1 MQGHAGTGVR
11 LQGQVPTALSSTGHL
26 HSLTRAL
33 PGSELLSLSWAREL
47 HEDDPCGSLSSQ
59 IF

>member
-26 HSLTRAL
+26 HSLARAL